1 MNVIAWLGSE
11 RTNHEF
17 SESVSFECESL
28 KDPKGNVAWQKSWG
42 GIGTSGWSKQ
52 GPMKKAVAPTTT
64 VAINMRGSFPNISIS
79 VDPDRAGR
87 ITFFL
92 LLPLSTMRPAQHDWK
107 KRWDWVKNA
116 SMNIKTITGN
126 TRGKPPDRIC
136 CSTAF

>member
-1 MNVIAWLGSE
+1 
-11 RTNHEF
+11 
-17 SESVSFECESL
+17 
-28 KDPKGNVAWQKSWG
+28 
-42 GIGTSGWSKQ
+42 
-52 GPMKKAVAPTTT
+52 